1 MVKLGKILCCTLL
14 TLLFSGCATTDYTTH
29 YAIFEAENSAG
40 EERLFR
46 VYWQTVRYEGWLGN
60 KYRALPVVLESQCSE
75 RALRF
80 YDASFGAGRRCVD
93 GGSNNSSSND
103 GITFCGIGSE
113 DENRRGRAIRDK
125 SICGVVTD
133 REGSKTIL
141 DLDGEL
147 LITLGCRPKLTER
160 RVRFKKQNIDYLMG
174 SAIPYI
180 VSTKV
185 VKGRD
190 IEKILPVVSQHSSI
204 CDPS

>member
-60 KYRALPVVLESQCSE
+60 KYRALPLVLESQCSA
-75 RALRF
+75 RTLRF
-80 YDASFGAGRRCVD
+80 YDASFGVGRRCVD
-93 GGSNNSSSND
+93 DGSNADRGGD
-103 GITFCGIGSE
+103 GIAYCGSSSE
-113 DENRRGRAIRDK
+113 DENRRGRPIRDK
-125 SICGVVTD
+125 SLCGAVTD
-133 REGSKTIL
+133 REGSKSIL
-141 DLDGEL
+141 ALDGEL
-147 LITLGCRPKLTER
+147 LITLGCRPKSTER
-160 RVRFKKQNIDYLMG
+160 RVGFKKQNIDYLMG

-185 VKGRD
+185 VKGKD
-190 IEKILPVVSQHSSI
+190 IEKILPEVSQHSSI